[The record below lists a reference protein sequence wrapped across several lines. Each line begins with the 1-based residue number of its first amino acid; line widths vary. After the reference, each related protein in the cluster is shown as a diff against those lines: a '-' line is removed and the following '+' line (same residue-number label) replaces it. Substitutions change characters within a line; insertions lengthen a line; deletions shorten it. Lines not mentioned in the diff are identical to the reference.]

1 MKRVW
6 IAVAFL
12 CLSIGLCT
20 IEQLYIKMVFDDLS
34 SIIAQMQEYESYEE
48 LSASV
53 TEIRQY
59 WDKHNDVLF
68 ALTDSDT
75 VNELGQAI
83 INLDP
88 KSEDFN
94 ESLSELKTVNRF
106 FYRNQRITP
115 ANIF

>member
-1 MKRVW
+1 MKRIW

-12 CLSIGLCT
+12 CVSIGLCT
-20 IEQLYIKMVFDDLS
+20 AEQLYVQKVFNDLNV
-34 SIIAQMQEYESYEE
+34 IIAQAEEYESYEE
-48 LSASV
+48 LSSSV
-53 TEIRQY
+53 TKIKNY

-83 INLDP
+83 IKLDA
-88 KSEDFN
+88 KDEDFRQ
-94 ESLSELKTVNRF
+94 SLSELKTVNRF
-106 FYRNQRITP
+106 FYRNQRITF